1 MTRHNIKPCTK
12 QKLGSA
18 PTELDT
24 WSEVGGKALF
34 LIFFQ
39 PSMTTGLQGLD
50 TLSSASQ
57 GFLLTLGNEHL
68 LGTLCIIPGQMVG
81 PFMLHLCLESLFCV
95 QHGLSIFTNTL
106 CSTRHRHSC
115 RQMLMKKK
123 K

>member
-1 MTRHNIKPCTK
+1 M
-12 QKLGSA
+12 
-18 PTELDT
+18 
-24 WSEVGGKALF
+24 GKALF

-39 PSMTTGLQGLD
+39 PSKTTGLQGLD

-95 QHGLSIFTNTL
+95 QCNWVSSPSMDCPFLQIHFAAQDTGILVGR
-106 CSTRHRHSC
+106 C
-115 RQMLMKKK
+115 
-123 K
+123 